1 MAKKMNNKRNGK
13 ECKQCQIMFQKIAIK
28 TCLFQHTSGCC
39 KKTRK
44 YSKQRPEAKLQ
55 RGNQH
60 VSIVCCRELAAVHR
74 PKKCRFTGTYSISR
88 KATLS
93 YLIHK
98 CHCLT
103 SKFHCESVC
112 FRYPNKSACEY
123 LSDSFLK
130 QKWTLATQQVQ
141 RENLQ
146 MSLFTSPVKS

>member
-1 MAKKMNNKRNGK
+1 MNNKRNGQRMQTMSNNVSK
-13 ECKQCQIMFQKIAIK
+13 NSNKNMSFFSTPQAAA
-28 TCLFQHTSGCC
+28 
-39 KKTRK
+39 KKTKK
-44 YSKQRPEAKLQ
+44 YSKQRTEAKLQ

-60 VSIVCCRELAAVHR
+60 ISIVCCRDLAASHR
-74 PKKCRFTGTYSISR
+74 PKKWRLTGTYSISR

-112 FRYPNKSACEY
+112 FRYPDKSACEY